1 MLSSCSLQP
10 FSCPL
15 SSSLMKFNLPH
26 NAPLFPPTLSLSA
39 GGSSKVF
46 ALTWAVRLDKVTAGQ
61 FSGALYLLPLLGKSF
76 RARQLS
82 TTIYYHKEDRGEEKT
97 ERHTERR
104 GICVGVCAC
113 VWGGQCVREVKCSH
127 CKSKAGMKYECSTVQ
142 APPTDPAGTQ
152 KKHKYTHSLSIT
164 TLLLCPEALD
174 FLFRWLWSL
183 SSSQF
188 QASGGHTA
196 GWIPD
201 MKCCFQGQP

>member
-113 VWGGQCVREVKCSH
+113 V
-127 CKSKAGMKYECSTVQ
+127 
-142 APPTDPAGTQ
+142 
-152 KKHKYTHSLSIT
+152 
-164 TLLLCPEALD
+164 
-174 FLFRWLWSL
+174 
-183 SSSQF
+183 
-188 QASGGHTA
+188 
-196 GWIPD
+196 
-201 MKCCFQGQP
+201 